1 MDSSAAS
8 SNSGGAALTSSYQ
21 FSSGN
26 PRIEETR
33 GFMHLYKND
42 VVLTSSTHLPVNR
55 QPLACVL
62 GVPNHMTYADFCS
75 FCGSFVLHM
84 LEMRV
89 VRTDGMEDRYSVLIT
104 FDDQKSADNFY
115 LHLNGRHF
123 SSLEVETCNVLFV
136 VDVQYTGSVE
146 HLQSPPT
153 SSSDQPSCPVCL
165 ERLDQDTNGIL
176 RTICNHSF
184 HSSCISKWT
193 DSSCPVCRYCQQQ
206 PEKSICF
213 ICQTPE
219 NLWMCLICGF
229 VGCGSY
235 KEGHAAMHWK
245 ETEHNYSLEL
255 ETQRVWDHAGDNYVH
270 RLIQS
275 KTDGKLVELNHCTH
289 AEDRCCSCECGS
301 DSRTSEIVLNS
312 RVEAI
317 VNEYNELLA
326 TQLESQKLY
335 FESLLQEAEA
345 ETERE
350 KVEAIGKALK
360 QNPKLLK
367 LQTKLEKY
375 ANEKKFLD
383 DINDNLVRNK
393 TIWEARIV
401 ELEERERRAL
411 KLKDGMIQE
420 MEEQLM
426 NLMLSIESETTT
438 AAESPTTL
446 ANDMKDTLQLDEPSR
461 RITLRLSAK
470 SSRNGKR

>member
-1 MDSSAAS
+1 PTLQSHVIEQSHATSSNKATPRVSTSAASEIFRSPYAAMDSSAAS

-229 VGCGSY
+229 VGCG
-235 KEGHAAMHWK
+235 
-245 ETEHNYSLEL
+245 
-255 ETQRVWDHAGDNYVH
+255 R
-270 RLIQS
+270 
-275 KTDGKLVELNHCTH
+275 
-289 AEDRCCSCECGS
+289 
-301 DSRTSEIVLNS
+301 
-312 RVEAI
+312 
-317 VNEYNELLA
+317 
-326 TQLESQKLY
+326 
-335 FESLLQEAEA
+335 
-345 ETERE
+345 
-350 KVEAIGKALK
+350 
-360 QNPKLLK
+360 
-367 LQTKLEKY
+367 
-375 ANEKKFLD
+375 
-383 DINDNLVRNK
+383 
-393 TIWEARIV
+393 
-401 ELEERERRAL
+401 
-411 KLKDGMIQE
+411 
-420 MEEQLM
+420 
-426 NLMLSIESETTT
+426 
-438 AAESPTTL
+438 
-446 ANDMKDTLQLDEPSR
+446 
-461 RITLRLSAK
+461 
-470 SSRNGKR
+470 